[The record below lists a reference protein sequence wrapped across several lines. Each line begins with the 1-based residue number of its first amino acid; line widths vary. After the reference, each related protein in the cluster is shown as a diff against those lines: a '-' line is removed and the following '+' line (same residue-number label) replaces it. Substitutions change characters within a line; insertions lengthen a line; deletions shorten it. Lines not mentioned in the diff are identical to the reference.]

1 MYHESISEE
10 KNVDET
16 PCRDGYGCGRGVNKC
31 RMEDDDDERDER
43 GRGRSGAR
51 AQAEAAKVSAGQ
63 KADNVPKRVVRH
75 VTTKRSRTV
84 QAPKRS
90 TVWALGKPLE

>member
-1 MYHESISEE
+1 MVQVEI
-10 KNVDET
+10 VDEKDVPYASDESSAADSDDDLESVT
-16 PCRDGYGCGRGVNKC
+16 S
-31 RMEDDDDERDER
+31 DDDERDER